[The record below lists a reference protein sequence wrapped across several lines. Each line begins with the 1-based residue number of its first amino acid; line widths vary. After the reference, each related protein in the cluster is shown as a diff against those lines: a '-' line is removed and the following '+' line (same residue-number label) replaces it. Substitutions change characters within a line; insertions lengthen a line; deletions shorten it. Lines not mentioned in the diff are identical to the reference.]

1 MYWQEM
7 SILPV
12 INMEETIQE
21 YLNKAPSVVNE
32 NANFG
37 FSISG
42 LKWNVASKYLK
53 EYTLR
58 QSPAS
63 EYHRKG
69 CLHLHDSSGGP
80 WSAYCRGLDLL
91 QILMEGI
98 QNPVGTSSSPSKHF
112 DVAWDHIVNSLYISQ
127 NEWEGAQAFSNVDT
141 LLAPFVANDGLNQR
155 QVEQNIQRA
164 VFNLSYP
171 LRAAFQT
178 AFTNWSFDIK
188 CPEHMR
194 NEPVI
199 IGGLPTEDTYAD
211 FQREMDMINFGFIE
225 VMKKGDKDFRSMAVC
240 IDFDGVI
247 AEFSDH
253 IEELGKGKR

>member
-1 MYWQEM
+1 
-7 SILPV
+7 
-12 INMEETIQE
+12 MEEINIEKVIQE
-21 YLNKAPSVVNE
+21 YLNKAPTVVKE

-42 LKWNVASKYLK
+42 LKWNTASTMLK

-58 QSPAS
+58 QSPS
-63 EYHRKG
+63 SVYHRKG
-69 CLHLHDSSGGP
+69 CLHLHDSSGGT
-80 WSAYCRGLDLL
+80 WSAYCRGLDLS

-98 QNPVGTSSSPSKHF
+98 KNPVGTSSSPAKHF

-141 LLAPFVANDGLNQR
+141 LLAPFVANDNLNQR

-178 AFTNWSFDIK
+178 AFTNWSFDIT

-194 NEPVI
+194 YEPTI
-199 IGGLPTEDTYAD
+199 IEGLPTEDIYDD
-211 FQREMDMINFGFIE
+211 FQNEIQRHLLI
-225 VMKKGDKDFRSMAVC
+225 
-240 IDFDGVI
+240 
-247 AEFSDH
+247 
-253 IEELGKGKR
+253 L